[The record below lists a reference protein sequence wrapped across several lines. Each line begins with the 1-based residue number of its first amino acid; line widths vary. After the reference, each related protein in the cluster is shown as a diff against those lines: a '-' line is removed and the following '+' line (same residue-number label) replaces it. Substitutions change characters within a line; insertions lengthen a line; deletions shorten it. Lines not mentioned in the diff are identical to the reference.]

1 MSDYNFYV
9 YILSSESGT
18 LYTGITNNLYRR
30 LSEHKQNLV
39 KGFTEKYNCHKLV
52 YYEHYT
58 GVVVA
63 IGREKQLKKWNRIK
77 KQNLIK
83 SINPQW
89 NDLSREWV

>member
-9 YILSSESGT
+9 YILSSASGT
-18 LYTGITNNLYRR
+18 LYIGVTNNLYRR

-39 KGFTEKYNCHKLV
+39 KGFTEKYNCHRLV

-58 GVVVA
+58 SVTIA
-63 IGREKQLKKWNRIK
+63 IDREKQLKKWSRIK

-83 SINPQW
+83 GLNPTW
-89 NDLSREWV
+89 YDLSEGWV

>member
-18 LYTGITNNLYRR
+18 LYIGVTNNLYRR
-30 LSEHKQNLV
+30 LSEHKQNLIT
-39 KGFTEKYNCHKLV
+39 GFTEKYNCHKLV

-58 GVVVA
+58 DIVVA
-63 IGREKQLKKWNRIK
+63 IDREKQLKKWNRNK